1 MDSILEYVN
10 NQKGK
15 LVGYFPV
22 SFPVYVVHVEY
33 DSVDADPFFPIYKAI
48 LRYTKADSKHE
59 NLSYFANIIGFERS
73 LLTSCIRYLKEEGM
87 LRWQQE
93 SLVVTS
99 DAEKKY
105 LTANSRP
112 TVRVSGSFI
121 VDGKDLTLL
130 PNNVYTS
137 KRNLMRF
144 DGNVSPHLPV
154 DISIKTAHSDKLLHN
169 LERGPVKD
177 LFHLESSGTNF
188 EIVGFDK
195 KFLKGAVA
203 VFYYD
208 ADLSLQK
215 IIMYGGTPINCTALE
230 SPLDYSIVMKNDNNQ
245 WAFEANIGYNV
256 GITQDIKKLALIAP
270 NEGICY
276 MVQQRYKLPTNY
288 AVKIK
293 FEDKTRLPIVV
304 IDEAL
309 LFESKIPEMVI
320 NDASSNFID
329 FPVIQHG
336 MIRIATVH
344 SIQRYIDFV
353 SDITEWD
360 IAGKKE
366 GVAFKSMIEKK
377 YPEWR
382 KLLVMFK
389 KLDILESID
398 RACFILNRKEN

>member
-1 MDSILEYVN
+1 MDSILEYVKK
-10 NQKGK
+10 QKGK

-33 DSVDADPFFPIYKAI
+33 DSMDTDPFFPIYKAI
-48 LRYTKADSKHE
+48 LRYTKADPKHE

-105 LTANSRP
+105 LTVNSRP
-112 TVRVSGSFI
+112 TVRVTGSFI

-130 PNNVYTS
+130 PKIVYTS

-154 DISIKTAHSDKLLHN
+154 DISIKTAYSDKLLHD

-177 LFHLESSGTNF
+177 LLHLESSGTNF

-208 ADLSLQK
+208 ADSNLNK
-215 IIMYGGTPINCTALE
+215 IIMYGGTPVNCTALE
-230 SPLDYSIVMKNDNNQ
+230 SPVDYSIIMKNDDNQ
-245 WAFEANIGYNV
+245 WSFRGNIGYNV
-256 GITQDIKKLALIAP
+256 GITQDICKLALVAP

-276 MVQQRYKLPTNY
+276 IVQQRYKLPTNY
-288 AVKIK
+288 VIKIK
-293 FEDKTRLPIVV
+293 FEDKTLLPIVV

-309 LFESKIPEMVI
+309 LLESKIPEIVI
-320 NDASSNFID
+320 NDANSNFID

-336 MIRIATVH
+336 MIRIAIVH

-366 GVAFKSMIEKK
+366 GIAFKSMIEKK
-377 YPEWR
+377 YPDWR

-398 RACFILNRKEN
+398 RDCFILSRKEN